1 MAMNQETQAARRY
14 HQATKHSPMSVRQSG
29 HSMDWANKPNPFKN
43 YPDLEVIPLPQ
54 DLPKTGVP
62 ALEAIGKTEVRG
74 SEEAVPELAQV
85 AYVLYYSAGITKK
98 MVFPGESIYF
108 RAAACAGALYPIEI
122 YLVCG
127 DIPGL
132 EAGVYHFSPVD
143 FGLRQLR
150 RGDYRETLAR
160 ASGDETQVER
170 APAVLV
176 FTAITWRSSWKYGA
190 RSYRYHFWDAGMILA
205 NCLAASAAQ
214 ALPRKVVMGFVD
226 RTVDHLLGIDGAH
239 EKSLALLP
247 LGWTS
252 KPPPPAPG
260 DIPELHLAVEPLS
273 REQVDYPPIDEVHQA
288 SMLEDSE
295 SVKRWR
301 ESRFAGKPKNH
312 EAERYPLRLMEAS
325 NYPDKAIENVIL
337 ERGSSRR
344 FREAAISFE
353 ELSTM
358 LELAIAGFPADWRD
372 TWDDLMNDL
381 YINVHAVDNLAAG
394 AYYLHRREKSL
405 VILGEG
411 DFRHHS
417 AHLCLGQ
424 PLGGTSG
431 ATAFYLADLEAILE
445 TYGNRG
451 YRLAQLEAGIIGGM
465 LYLAAYALGRG
476 ATGLTF
482 FDDDVVDFFLPAS
495 AREEAIFVTAL
506 GEPAGP
512 LQHRGKLVR
521 TNPGD
526 AVKY

>member
-1 MAMNQETQAARRY
+1 MAINQDIQVARRY

-29 HSMDWANKPNPFKN
+29 HSMDWANKPNPFKI

-85 AYVLYYSAGITKK
+85 AHVLYYSAGITKK

-301 ESRFAGKPKNH
+301 ESRIAGKPKNH
-312 EAERYPLRLMEAS
+312 EAEHYPLRLMEAS

-358 LELAIAGFPADWRD
+358 LELAMAGFPADWRD

-482 FDDDVVDFFLPAS
+482 FDDDVVDVFLPAN
-495 AREEAIFVTAL
+495 AREAAIFVTAL